1 MSLDHFQSVSVR
13 ERRQGDVRLLLIPVG
28 DSGNIVA
35 QRQIPMFGAPS
46 ESLYAAAERLLE
58 PDGFRKMKTVHRM
71 TRSHFSEFSAET
83 ISRIRRSEGFLES
96 PCSAEIIFCAGA
108 ADAGIF
114 PVSIQEHFHF
124 SFSPPSGIVLLPE
137 EETSCEAPGSFDA
150 VGDDEILPVLKRMDP
165 AEGSV
170 EKSGIRRNFLQSEMK
185 RVEKVALD
193 TAEILKL
200 LFEALFR
207 SLARD
212 LREPLRENIPLP
224 FLKIRREME
233 LEDHPRP
240 LAELARRTG
249 YSTARFSVLF
259 RKFFGVPP
267 IRFSHELR
275 MERAADFLMNRN
287 WNVSEV
293 ADRVG
298 YAQIQQFSR
307 AFKKYFGVSPEEMR
321 RRDDSRCSGM

>member
-1 MSLDHFQSVSVR
+1 
-13 ERRQGDVRLLLIPVG
+13 
-28 DSGNIVA
+28 
-35 QRQIPMFGAPS
+35 
-46 ESLYAAAERLLE
+46 
-58 PDGFRKMKTVHRM
+58 
-71 TRSHFSEFSAET
+71 
-83 ISRIRRSEGFLES
+83 
-96 PCSAEIIFCAGA
+96 
-108 ADAGIF
+108 
-114 PVSIQEHFHF
+114 
-124 SFSPPSGIVLLPE
+124 
-137 EETSCEAPGSFDA
+137 
-150 VGDDEILPVLKRMDP
+150 MDP
-165 AEGSV
+165 TEGGV

-193 TAEILKL
+193 TVEILKL

-207 SLARD
+207 SLTRD
-212 LREPLRENIPLP
+212 LRESIREKIPLT
-224 FLKIRREME
+224 FLEIRRKMA
-233 LEDHPRP
+233 LEGHPRP

-321 RRDDSRCSGM
+321 SRRDPCGFGM

>member
-1 MSLDHFQSVSVR
+1 MPPVIIRRPNGTADWLLMYFHTPVQIDWEGKMQSFPPGTLMLWPDGAAHCYGNQEEEWEHSYLHFHGSSA
-13 ERRQGDVRLLLIPVG
+13 
-28 DSGNIVA
+28 DS
-35 QRQIPMFGAPS
+35 
-46 ESLYAAAERLLE
+46 LLE
-58 PDGFRKMKTVHRM
+58 
-71 TRSHFSEFSAET
+71 T
-83 ISRIRRSEGFLES
+83 I
-96 PCSAEIIFCAGA
+96 
-108 ADAGIF
+108 
-114 PVSIQEHFHF
+114 
-124 SFSPPSGIVLLPE
+124 
-137 EETSCEAPGSFDA
+137 
-150 VGDDEILPVLKRMDP
+150 
-165 AEGSV
+165 
-170 EKSGIRRNFLQSEMK
+170 GIRPGPLPLSCPDRLERGIASIYLELTDP
-185 RVEKVALD
+185 RRE
-193 TAEILKL
+193 TEILKL

-207 SLARD
+207 TLARD

-321 RRDDSRCSGM
+321 RRDDSCGSGI